1 LRIIFAGTTP
11 NAAEILEYL
20 VGQGRHQ
27 VVAVISREDAPVGR
41 KRVLTAS
48 PVSQF
53 AAENQLLL
61 IKTNKID
68 DEVLTQLAALNADL
82 GFVVAYGSL
91 LKTEVLEATK
101 FGWVNVHFSLL
112 PAWRGAAPVQRALIA
127 GDKETGITIFQLEAG
142 MDTGPIY
149 SQVATT
155 IEPDENAGQLLDR
168 LTKLTITTLDET
180 LAAIEHQTRKPI
192 EQSGAATIARKLQR
206 AEAQIDWSRSSLEIE
221 NLVRGMNPEPVAY
234 TTVGNSIFRVLSARA
249 HADLEKMMGSANG
262 AVGQENG
269 RIFVKCGRGVLEL
282 LLVQPESKKV
292 MKAADW
298 FRGTSSQVILG

>member
-1 LRIIFAGTTP
+1 MRIIFAGTTP
-11 NAAEILEYL
+11 NAAELLEYL
-20 VGQGRHQ
+20 VGQGRHEI
-27 VVAVISREDAPVGR
+27 VAVISREDAPVGR

-53 AAENQLLL
+53 AAENHLLL

-68 DEVLTQLAALNADL
+68 EEVLTQLAALNADL

-91 LKTEVLEATK
+91 LKPDVLEVPK

-112 PAWRGAAPVQRALIA
+112 PAWRGAAPVQRALMA
-127 GDKETGITIFQLEAG
+127 GDKETGITIFQLESG

-180 LAAIEHQTRKPI
+180 LATIEHQTRKPVAQNG
-192 EQSGAATIARKLQR
+192 EATVARKLLR
-206 AEAQIDWSRSSLEIE
+206 AEAQIEWHNSATEIE
-221 NLVRGMNPEPVAY
+221 NLVRGTNPEPVAY

-249 HADLEKMMGSANG
+249 HADLEQIMTLADG
-262 AVGQENG
+262 AVVQESG
-269 RIFVKCGRGVLEL
+269 RIFVKCGVGVLEL
-282 LLVQPESKKV
+282 LSVQPESKKV
-292 MKAADW
+292 MKATDW
-298 FRGTSSQVILG
+298 FRGTSSQVVLG